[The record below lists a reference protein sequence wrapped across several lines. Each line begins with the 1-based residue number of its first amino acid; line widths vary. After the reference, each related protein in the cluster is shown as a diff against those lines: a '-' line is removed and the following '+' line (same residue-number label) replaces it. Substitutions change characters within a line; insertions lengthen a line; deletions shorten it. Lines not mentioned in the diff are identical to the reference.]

1 MVNNCDESQSDI
13 ESDVEEI
20 PDPDLN
26 DSGLR
31 SRLIDLAVSIDD
43 NPHDETWLSPK
54 EAKRVAQ
61 RVPLLR
67 TGMGSNNL
75 SSKENFRG

>member
-13 ESDVEEI
+13 ELDAEEI

-26 DSGLR
+26 DSGLH

-61 RVPLLR
+61 QVPR
-67 TGMGSNNL
+67 PKFYKKGPDVGSK
-75 SSKENFRG
+75 SA

>member
-13 ESDVEEI
+13 ELDAEEI

-61 RVPLLR
+61 RVPRPKFYKKGPDVGSKSAR
-67 TGMGSNNL
+67 TQ
-75 SSKENFRG
+75 